1 MARSRFIYHLLALA
15 VVAVW
20 GVTFVCTK
28 ELIRAGL
35 QPAEIFAI
43 RFTLAYAGIWVISLI
58 PGVSSVAGHA
68 APTSPDSSAPAGSPA
83 PSFAGSDRRIL
94 WSRTWQDE
102 LMFVF
107 LGISGGS
114 FYFLTENTALAN
126 TQASNVAFL
135 VCIAPLLTALLTVVY
150 RCVRKDRF
158 AAAMESVGRS
168 WMLIGG
174 TVLALTGMA
183 MMLFDGARLQV
194 SLRGDLLA
202 LAAALCWAF
211 YSLFMG
217 KMTEEYGALFATRK
231 VFIYGLLTII
241 PFLLDGD
248 GFPLE
253 PLRQPAVI
261 GNLLFLGL
269 VASLACFVAWN
280 LVMSKLGNITATNY
294 VYLNPVFTLVSAM
307 ILLGERL
314 TPAGAIGSALI
325 LLGVIVAGQTGRHP
339 SRKEQA

>member
-58 PGVSSVAGHA
+58 PGF
-68 APTSPDSSAPAGSPA
+68 PA

-114 FYFLTENTALAN
+114 FYFLTENTALAY

-150 RCVRKDRF
+150 RRVRKDRF

-168 WMLIGG
+168 WMLVAG
-174 TVLALTGMA
+174 TLLALTGMA
-183 MMLFDGARLQV
+183 VMLFDGARLQV

-280 LVMSKLGNITATNY
+280 LVMSKLGNITSTNY
-294 VYLNPVFTLVSAM
+294 VYLNPVFTLISAM

-325 LLGVIVAGQTGRHP
+325 LLGVIVAGQR
-339 SRKEQA
+339 R